1 MSDQMPVPPPEP
13 SPFALPAI
21 DWESVGKSAA
31 IVLGLCYVV
40 GILTVNTYLYRIG
53 VAEFSLLQAQYV
65 YTGALTL
72 APIITCSL
80 SPLYAYYTLKDALP
94 DAASMRP
101 SKFQSYFL
109 RFMTVSQWINFFVC
123 LVLPLAIF
131 LFLDGTKNI
140 WESVLA
146 GLLFYFVS
154 ASTGMIAFALFFFVS
169 KKGANRSRSPRLV
182 LAFGVLV
189 FFVSYTGWY
198 LSLFTSHVY
207 VNVPGQFGGGMP
219 TLNRF
224 VFFPDKAVA
233 AGALAIPVGETNL
246 SPPIKLLVETDKS
259 YVVQTDEGSVVRLSK
274 ELIAA
279 VQVVK

>member
-1 MSDQMPVPPPEP
+1 MWDQTPVPPPE
-13 SPFALPAI
+13 PFALPAI
-21 DWESVGKSAA
+21 DWESAGKSAA

-72 APIITCSL
+72 APVITCSL
-80 SPLYAYYTLKDALP
+80 APLYAYYMLKDPLP
-94 DAASMRP
+94 DAAAMKVHRI
-101 SKFQSYFL
+101 FQSYFF
-109 RFMTVSQWINFFVC
+109 RFITVGRWMNVIFS
-123 LVLPLAIF
+123 LLLPLVIF
-131 LFLDGTKNI
+131 VLLDSSNGIKQSLMAGLKFYLVSAFTGVIAFGLFL
-140 WESVLA
+140 
-146 GLLFYFVS
+146 
-154 ASTGMIAFALFFFVS
+154 FVS
-169 KKGANRSRSPRLV
+169 KKGVERPRSPRLV
-182 LAFGVLV
+182 VAFGVLV

-198 LSLFTSHVY
+198 LSLFTSHIY
-207 VNVPGQFGGGMP
+207 VNIPGQFGGGMP

-224 VFFPDKAVA
+224 VFFPDKAAV
-233 AGALAIPVGETNL
+233 AGALAIPVDKTTL

-259 YVVQTDEGSVVRLSK
+259 YVIETEGGSVVRLSK